1 MSEPQ
6 RYSMHVEYWRNEY
19 IVEAREIDRGDWIK
33 HEDFIAY
40 KEQHE
45 RECLHV
51 TDQVLDALIEAA
63 NFAIESPDVIM
74 IDFEKLDAGLRSIQ
88 ACRERR
94 KA

>member
-1 MSEPQ
+1 MSNSSEPQ

-45 RECLHV
+45 RECLQL
-51 TDQVLDALIEAA
+51 TDEDLFELDRYSDGISARLIES
-63 NFAIESPDVIM
+63 IC
-74 IDFEKLDAGLRSIQ
+74 EKLKVL
-88 ACRERR
+88 RERR
-94 KA
+94 KQ